1 MDRNAFWTDCAEGL
15 DALVRVSCEAGAR
28 TDYVQGG
35 GGNTSAKLD
44 GARMAVKA
52 SGFRLG
58 QVTREDAY
66 AVLDYQRLRAFFR
79 DPGNRSLSDPEPAG
93 RAAVQA
99 AGISIEG
106 LPARRPSVEAGF
118 HALLGT
124 FVLHTHSVYANA
136 VCCSDDPAGLAAEAM
151 DPLGLP
157 WGIVPYIDPGTR
169 LTFAVAEEAEQI
181 RKRFGTEP
189 AVLLFQN
196 HGLAVSAPD
205 AASCLE
211 LHERVNLRLME
222 RMGIGRDDWP
232 HPAVCLAEEGGG
244 YRSATPWLGARIAGL
259 QNPVSFF
266 TGNPL
271 YPDQMVYL
279 EGKLAVAGGET
290 PGTVCHI
297 DPRSGGIRYACGE
310 TEASAIEETLCAVL
324 FIHEVL
330 RRNGRAPRAMDAA
343 ARSFIAGWESEAY
356 RRRITAGTPDEGTEE
371 TPI

>member
-15 DALVRVSCEAGAR
+15 DALVRISFGAGAR
-28 TDYVQGG
+28 ADYVQGG

-44 GARMAVKA
+44 GTRMAVKA

-79 DPGNRSLSDPEPAG
+79 DPENRALPDLEAAG
-93 RAAVQA
+93 RVAVQA
-99 AGISIEG
+99 AGIAIEG
-106 LPARRPSVEAGF
+106 LPALRPSVEAGF

-124 FVLHTHSVYANA
+124 CVLHTHSVYANA
-136 VCCSDDPAGLAAEAM
+136 ICCSDDPTGLAAEAM
-151 DPLGLP
+151 DPLGVP

-169 LTFAVAEEAEQI
+169 LTFAVAEEAERVRQ
-181 RKRFGTEP
+181 KFGAEP

-196 HGLAVSAPD
+196 HGLAVSASD

-222 RMGIGRDDWP
+222 GMGVGQDDWP
-232 HPAVCLAEEGGG
+232 RPTVHFTGDGEG
-244 YRSATPWLGARIAGL
+244 YRSATPWLQTRIAGL
-259 QNPVSFF
+259 VDPVSFF
-266 TGNPL
+266 SDNPL

-279 EGKLAVAGGET
+279 EGKVAMAGDVT
-290 PGTVCHI
+290 PGAVCRI
-297 DPRSGGIRYACGE
+297 DPHTGEIRYSCGE
-310 TEASAIEETLCAVL
+310 VEASAIEETLCAVL

-330 RRNGRAPRAMDAA
+330 RRNGRTPQPMDAA

-356 RRRITAGTPDEGTEE
+356 RRKITAGTSDGSAGETGT
-371 TPI
+371 